1 MGYQNESKGRV
12 KMNILGAIRALPEL
26 IGIIKSIE
34 NEFPAGTGVQ
44 KIEMAIDILKT
55 VFGDI
60 QKIEVQLRAII
71 SIVVKYF
78 NAVGVFKKRE

>member
-1 MGYQNESKGRV
+1 MSIFTV
-12 KMNILGAIRALPEL
+12 IRALPEL
-26 IGIIKSIE
+26 IGIVKSVE

-44 KIEMAIDILKT
+44 KIEMVVDILKT

-60 QKIEVQLRAII
+60 QTIEAQLRAII

>member
-1 MGYQNESKGRV
+1 
-12 KMNILGAIRALPEL
+12 MNIFAIIRALPEL

-34 NEFPAGTGVQ
+34 NEFPAGTGAQ
-44 KIEMAIDILKT
+44 KIEMVVDILKT

-78 NAVGVFKKRE
+78 NAVGVFKKLE

>member
-1 MGYQNESKGRV
+1 
-12 KMNILGAIRALPEL
+12 MNILGAIRALPEL

-44 KIEMAIDILKT
+44 KIEMVVDILKT

-60 QKIEVQLRAII
+60 QKIEAQLRAII

>member
-1 MGYQNESKGRV
+1 
-12 KMNILGAIRALPEL
+12 MNIFTIIRALPEL
-26 IGIIKSIE
+26 IGIIKSVE
-34 NEFPAGTGVQ
+34 NEFPAGTGAQ
-44 KIEMAIDILKT
+44 KIEMVVDILKT

-60 QKIEVQLRAII
+60 QKTEAQLRAII

>member
-1 MGYQNESKGRV
+1 
-12 KMNILGAIRALPEL
+12 MNIFTIIRSLPEL

-44 KIEMAIDILKT
+44 KIEMVVDILKT

-60 QKIEVQLRAII
+60 QKTEAQLRAII

>member
-1 MGYQNESKGRV
+1 
-12 KMNILGAIRALPEL
+12 MNIFTIIRALPEL
-26 IGIIKSIE
+26 IGIIKSVE
-34 NEFPAGTGVQ
+34 NEFPAGTGAQ
-44 KIEMAIDILKT
+44 KIEMVVDILKT

-60 QKIEVQLRAII
+60 QKIEAQLRAII

>member
-1 MGYQNESKGRV
+1 
-12 KMNILGAIRALPEL
+12 MNIFTIIRALPGL

-34 NEFPAGTGVQ
+34 NEFPAGTGAQ
-44 KIEMAIDILKT
+44 KIEMVVDILKT

-60 QKIEVQLRAII
+60 QKIEAQLRAII

>member
-1 MGYQNESKGRV
+1 
-12 KMNILGAIRALPEL
+12 MNIFTIIRALPEL

-44 KIEMAIDILKT
+44 KIEMVIDILKT

-60 QKIEVQLRAII
+60 QKIEVQLRALV

>member
-1 MGYQNESKGRV
+1 
-12 KMNILGAIRALPEL
+12 MNIFTIIRALPEL

-34 NEFPAGTGVQ
+34 NEFPAGTGAQ
-44 KIEMAIDILKT
+44 KIEMVVDILKT

-60 QKIEVQLRAII
+60 QEIEAQLRAII

>member
-1 MGYQNESKGRV
+1 
-12 KMNILGAIRALPEL
+12 MNIFTIIRALPEL

-34 NEFPAGTGVQ
+34 NEFPTGTGAQ
-44 KIEMAIDILKT
+44 KIEAVIDILKT

>member
-1 MGYQNESKGRV
+1 
-12 KMNILGAIRALPEL
+12 MNIFTIIRALPEL

-34 NEFPAGTGVQ
+34 NEFPAGTGAQ
-44 KIEMAIDILKT
+44 KIEAVIDILKT

-60 QKIEVQLRAII
+60 QKIEAQLRAII

>member
-1 MGYQNESKGRV
+1 
-12 KMNILGAIRALPEL
+12 MNIFAIIRALPEL
-26 IGIIKSIE
+26 IGIVKSVE
-34 NEFPAGTGVQ
+34 NEFPAGTGAQ
-44 KIEMAIDILKT
+44 KIEMVIDILKT

-60 QKIEVQLRAII
+60 QKIEAQLRAII

>member
-1 MGYQNESKGRV
+1 
-12 KMNILGAIRALPEL
+12 MNILGAIRALPEL

-60 QKIEVQLRAII
+60 QKIEAQLRAII

>member
-1 MGYQNESKGRV
+1 
-12 KMNILGAIRALPEL
+12 MNIFTIIRALPEL

-34 NEFPAGTGVQ
+34 NEFPAGTGAQ
-44 KIEMAIDILKT
+44 KIEMVVDILKT

-71 SIVVKYF
+71 SIIVRHF

>member
-1 MGYQNESKGRV
+1 
-12 KMNILGAIRALPEL
+12 MNIFTIIRALPEL
-26 IGIIKSIE
+26 IGIVKSVE

-44 KIEMAIDILKT
+44 KIEMVVDILKT

-60 QKIEVQLRAII
+60 QEIEAQLRAII

>member
-1 MGYQNESKGRV
+1 MS
-12 KMNILGAIRALPEL
+12 IFTIIRALPEL

-44 KIEMAIDILKT
+44 KIEMVVDILKT

-60 QKIEVQLRAII
+60 QEIEAQLRAII

>member
-1 MGYQNESKGRV
+1 
-12 KMNILGAIRALPEL
+12 MNILGAIRALPEL

-60 QKIEVQLRAII
+60 QKIEVQLRALV

>member
-1 MGYQNESKGRV
+1 
-12 KMNILGAIRALPEL
+12 MNILGAIRALPEL
-26 IGIIKSIE
+26 IGIIKSVE

-60 QKIEVQLRAII
+60 QKIEAQLRAII

>member
-1 MGYQNESKGRV
+1 
-12 KMNILGAIRALPEL
+12 MNILGAIRALPEL

-34 NEFPAGTGVQ
+34 NEFPAGTGAQ
-44 KIEMAIDILKT
+44 KIEMVVDILKT

>member
-1 MGYQNESKGRV
+1 
-12 KMNILGAIRALPEL
+12 MNIFAIIRALPEL

-34 NEFPAGTGVQ
+34 NEFPAGTGAQ
-44 KIEMAIDILKT
+44 KIEMVIDILKT

-71 SIVVKYF
+71 SIIVKYF
-78 NAVGVFKKRE
+78 NSVGVFKKRE

>member
-1 MGYQNESKGRV
+1 
-12 KMNILGAIRALPEL
+12 MNIFTIIRALPEL
-26 IGIIKSIE
+26 IGIIKSVE
-34 NEFPAGTGVQ
+34 NEFPAGTGAQ
-44 KIEMAIDILKT
+44 KIEMVVDILKT

-60 QKIEVQLRAII
+60 QEIEAQLRAIV

>member
-1 MGYQNESKGRV
+1 MS
-12 KMNILGAIRALPEL
+12 IFTIIRALPEL
-26 IGIIKSIE
+26 IGIIKSVE
-34 NEFPAGTGVQ
+34 SEFPAGTGVH
-44 KIEMAIDILKT
+44 KIEMVVDILKT

>member
-1 MGYQNESKGRV
+1 
-12 KMNILGAIRALPEL
+12 MNIFTIIRALPEL

-34 NEFPAGTGVQ
+34 NEFPAGTGAQ
-44 KIEMAIDILKT
+44 KIEMVVDILKT

-60 QKIEVQLRAII
+60 QKIEAQLRAII

>member
-1 MGYQNESKGRV
+1 
-12 KMNILGAIRALPEL
+12 MNIFTIIRALPEL

-34 NEFPAGTGVQ
+34 NEFPAGTGAQ
-44 KIEMAIDILKT
+44 KIEMVIDILKT

-60 QKIEVQLRAII
+60 QKIEVQLRALV

>member
-1 MGYQNESKGRV
+1 
-12 KMNILGAIRALPEL
+12 MNIFTSIRALPEL
-26 IGIIKSIE
+26 IGIMKSIE
-34 NEFPAGTGVQ
+34 NEFPAGTGAQ
-44 KIEMAIDILKT
+44 KIEMVVDILKT

-60 QKIEVQLRAII
+60 QKIEAQLRAII

>member
-1 MGYQNESKGRV
+1 
-12 KMNILGAIRALPEL
+12 MNIFTIIRALPEL
-26 IGIIKSIE
+26 IGIIKSVE

-44 KIEMAIDILKT
+44 KIEMVVDILKT

-60 QKIEVQLRAII
+60 QEIEAQLRAII

-78 NAVGVFKKRE
+78 NAVGVFKKRG

>member
-1 MGYQNESKGRV
+1 
-12 KMNILGAIRALPEL
+12 MNIFTIIRALPEL
-26 IGIIKSIE
+26 IGIIKSVE

-44 KIEMAIDILKT
+44 KIEMVIDILKT

-60 QKIEVQLRAII
+60 QKIEAQLRAII

>member
-1 MGYQNESKGRV
+1 
-12 KMNILGAIRALPEL
+12 MNIL
-26 IGIIKSIE
+26 
-34 NEFPAGTGVQ
+34 AGTGVQ
-44 KIEMAIDILKT
+44 KIEMVIDILKT

>member
-1 MGYQNESKGRV
+1 
-12 KMNILGAIRALPEL
+12 MNIFTIIRALPEL
-26 IGIIKSIE
+26 IGIIKSVE
-34 NEFPAGTGVQ
+34 NEFPAGTGAQ
-44 KIEMAIDILKT
+44 KIEMVVDILKT

-60 QKIEVQLRAII
+60 QKIEVQLRAIV

>member
-1 MGYQNESKGRV
+1 MS
-12 KMNILGAIRALPEL
+12 IFSIIRALPEL
-26 IGIIKSIE
+26 IGIVKSVE
-34 NEFPAGTGVQ
+34 NEFPAGTGAQ
-44 KIEMAIDILKT
+44 KIEMVIDILKT

-71 SIVVKYF
+71 STVVKYF

>member
-1 MGYQNESKGRV
+1 
-12 KMNILGAIRALPEL
+12 MNIFAIIRALPEL
-26 IGIIKSIE
+26 IGIIKSVE

-44 KIEMAIDILKT
+44 KIEMVVDILKT

-60 QKIEVQLRAII
+60 QEIEAQLRAII

>member
-1 MGYQNESKGRV
+1 
-12 KMNILGAIRALPEL
+12 MNIFTIIRALPEL
-26 IGIIKSIE
+26 IGIIKSVE

-44 KIEMAIDILKT
+44 KIEMVVDILKT

-60 QKIEVQLRAII
+60 QEIEAQLRAII

>member
-1 MGYQNESKGRV
+1 
-12 KMNILGAIRALPEL
+12 MNIFTIIRALPEL

-34 NEFPAGTGVQ
+34 NEFPAGTGAQ
-44 KIEMAIDILKT
+44 KIELVIDILKT

-60 QKIEVQLRAII
+60 QKIEAQLRAII

>member
-1 MGYQNESKGRV
+1 
-12 KMNILGAIRALPEL
+12 MNIFTIIRALPEL

-44 KIEMAIDILKT
+44 KIEMVVDILKT

-60 QKIEVQLRAII
+60 QKIEAQLRAII

>member
-1 MGYQNESKGRV
+1 
-12 KMNILGAIRALPEL
+12 MNIFAIIRALPEL

-34 NEFPAGTGVQ
+34 NEFPAGTGAQ
-44 KIEMAIDILKT
+44 KIEMVVDILKA

-60 QKIEVQLRAII
+60 QKIEAQLRAII

-78 NAVGVFKKRE
+78 NAVGVFVRGEK

>member
-1 MGYQNESKGRV
+1 
-12 KMNILGAIRALPEL
+12 MNIFAIIRALPEL
-26 IGIIKSIE
+26 IGIVKSIE
-34 NEFPAGTGVQ
+34 NEFPAGAGAQ
-44 KIEMAIDILKT
+44 KIEMVVDILKT